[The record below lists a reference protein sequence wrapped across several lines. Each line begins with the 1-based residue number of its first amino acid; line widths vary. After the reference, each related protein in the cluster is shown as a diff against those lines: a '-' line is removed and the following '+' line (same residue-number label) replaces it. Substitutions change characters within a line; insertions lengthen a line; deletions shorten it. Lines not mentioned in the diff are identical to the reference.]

1 MSNGSSAMPAPPRV
15 VVDRREI
22 GRVTGGVAGPT
33 LVVVAGI
40 HGNEPA
46 GIEAARRVF
55 ARLERGDVRLRGELV
70 VLAGNVAALREGIR
84 YHKKDLNRV
93 WTEARV
99 EELRGIKDAESRDGA
114 SAASPQRGL
123 HLDEEDREQLE
134 LLAAIEGVIARARGR
149 VHLADFHTSSAQGIP
164 FILFGDTLAQREFVR
179 VFPIPIVMGLEEQLD
194 GVLSSYW
201 TSRGCVTF
209 SVEGGQHVDPLSTD
223 SLEAVIWLAMEEAGL
238 LERGALPE
246 VAAGAALLERR
257 RSGLPRVLE
266 VMSRKAITPED
277 AFKMAPGFRNL
288 DHAAAGRLL
297 AHDRNGEIRAPSDGM
312 VILPLYQ
319 GLGSDGFFWG
329 RVVSEARMNASRLLR
344 RLRFDRFLGLLPGVV
359 RDPAHPSR
367 FIVNTRVARLYPLD
381 VFHMFGYR
389 RIRQKGSEMTL
400 ERQASHSLAS
410 AGVSR

>member
-1 MSNGSSAMPAPPRV
+1 MSDPSASGKPAAPRV

-22 GRVTGGVAGPT
+22 GRLVGADAGPT

-55 ARLERGDVRLRGELV
+55 ARLERGDVHLCGELV
-70 VLAGNVAALREGIR
+70 AFAGNVAALREGIR

-99 EELRGIKDAESRDGA
+99 AELRATLEAPVDGGGSPA
-114 SAASPQRGL
+114 RGAA
-123 HLDEEDREQLE
+123 LDEEDREQLE
-134 LLAAIEGVIARARGR
+134 LLAAIEAAMVRSRGR
-149 VHLADFHTSSAQGIP
+149 VHLADFHTSSAAGIP
-164 FILFGDTLAQREFVR
+164 FVLFGDTLAQREFVR

-201 TSRGCVTF
+201 TARGCVTF
-209 SVEGGQHVDPLSTD
+209 SVEGGQHTDPLSTD

-238 LERGALPE
+238 LEQGALAE
-246 VAAGAALLERR
+246 VATGAALLERR

-329 RVVSEARMNASRLLR
+329 RVVSEARMNASRVLR
-344 RLRFDRFLGLLPGVV
+344 RLRVDRLFGLLPGVV
-359 RDPAHPSR
+359 KDPRHPSR
-367 FIVNTRVARLYPLD
+367 FIVNTRVARIYPLD
-381 VFHMFGYR
+381 VFHLFGYR
-389 RIRQKGSEMTL
+389 RVRQQGSQMTL
-400 ERQASHSLAS
+400 ERQASRTF
-410 AGVSR
+410 VSSGEAR

>member
-1 MSNGSSAMPAPPRV
+1 MSSPRV

-22 GRVTGGVAGPT
+22 GRVRGAEGGPT

-55 ARLERGDVRLRGELV
+55 ARMERGDVPLRGELV

-93 WTEARV
+93 WTEAHV
-99 EELRGIKDAESRDGA
+99 DELRGGHL
-114 SAASPQRGL
+114 PV
-123 HLDEEDREQLE
+123 LDEEDREQLE
-134 LLAAIEGVIARARGR
+134 LLAAIEGAIARSRGR

-164 FILFGDTLAQREFVR
+164 FVLFGDTLAQREFVR

-201 TSRGCVTF
+201 TARGCVTF
-209 SVEGGQHVDPLSTD
+209 SVEGGQHDDTLSTD
-223 SLEAVIWLAMEEAGL
+223 SLEAVIWLALEQGGL
-238 LERGALPE
+238 IDRGVHPE

-266 VMSRKAITPED
+266 VMSRRAITPED
-277 AFKMAPGFRNL
+277 SFKMAPGFRNL

-297 AHDRNGEIRAPSDGM
+297 AHDRNGEIRAKEDGM

-319 GLGSDGFFWG
+319 GLGTDGFFWG
-329 RVVSEARMNASRLLR
+329 RVVSETRMNASRFLR
-344 RLRFDRFLGLLPGVV
+344 RLRVDRLLGLLPGVA
-359 RDPAHPSR
+359 RDPGHPSR

-389 RIRQKGSEMTL
+389 RVRQQGAEMTL
-400 ERQASHSLAS
+400 ERQASRTLVAGSLAPVVR
-410 AGVSR
+410 ADE